1 MKRFLLTS
9 AVLLLSLLTIS
20 AKPKKAQ
27 GTKAIDKIKYEITY
41 RTQSV
46 KDTTAR
52 DENGKYVYGQDDMR
66 LEVGEM
72 VSYFYSP
79 TKRAYD
85 DGLLKLVKPGDVAK
99 SNVSKSNVSRGNIT
113 MNFFRNYPKGKT
125 TYIDKVLSEKF
136 RIEESMEQPKWEIV
150 ADSTKKILNYDCQ
163 MARTTFK
170 GRQWT
175 AWFAAD
181 IPLDNGPW
189 KLCGLPGLILRAS
202 DAQQQYI
209 FDCVGM
215 KQTDGTADLLY
226 NLKFDEY
233 TKSTMKEFKE
243 VQTKAVPQD
252 FFAAKGIRIIEVPE
266 EVKAKFQKAL
276 SKPIPSNSIER

>member
-1 MKRFLLTS
+1 MKRILLTS
-9 AVLLLSLLTIS
+9 AVLLLSLLTVS
-20 AKPKKAQ
+20 AKPKKTQ

-52 DENGKYVYGQDDMR
+52 DENGKYVYRQDDMR

-125 TYIDKVLSEKF
+125 TYIDEVLSEKF
-136 RIEESMEQPKWEIV
+136 RIEEPMEQPKWEIV

-175 AWFAAD
+175 AWFATD

-266 EVKAKFQKAL
+266 EMKAEFQKKF
-276 SKPIPSNSIER
+276 SKPISSNSIER

>member
-1 MKRFLLTS
+1 MKRNLLTS

-136 RIEESMEQPKWEIV
+136 RIEEPMEQPKWEIV

-266 EVKAKFQKAL
+266 EMKAEFQKKF
-276 SKPIPSNSIER
+276 SKPISSNSIER

>member
-52 DENGKYVYGQDDMR
+52 DENGKYVYRQDDMR

-136 RIEESMEQPKWEIV
+136 RIEEPMEQPKWEIV

-266 EVKAKFQKAL
+266 EMKAEFQKKF
-276 SKPIPSNSIER
+276 SKPISSNSIER

>member
-175 AWFAAD
+175 AWFTAD

-243 VQTKAVPQD
+243 VQKKAVPQD
-252 FFAAKGIRIIEVPE
+252 VFAAKGITIEVPE
-266 EVKAKFQKAL
+266 EMKAEFQKAF

>member
-52 DENGKYVYGQDDMR
+52 DENGKYVYRQDDMR

-125 TYIDKVLSEKF
+125 TYIDEVLSEKF
-136 RIEESMEQPKWEIV
+136 RIEEPMEQPKWEIV

-266 EVKAKFQKAL
+266 EMKAEFQKKF
-276 SKPIPSNSIER
+276 SKPISSNSIER

>member
-1 MKRFLLTS
+1 MKRILLTS
-9 AVLLLSLLTIS
+9 AVLLLSLLTVS

-136 RIEESMEQPKWEIV
+136 RIEEPMEQPKWEIV

-175 AWFAAD
+175 AWFTAD

-252 FFAAKGIRIIEVPE
+252 FFAAKGITIIEVPE
-266 EVKAKFQKAL
+266 EMKAEFQKAF

>member
-1 MKRFLLTS
+1 MKRILLTS
-9 AVLLLSLLTIS
+9 AVLLLSLLTVS

-85 DGLLKLVKPGDVAK
+85 EGLLKLVKPGDVAK

-136 RIEESMEQPKWEIV
+136 RIEEPMEQPKWEIV

-266 EVKAKFQKAL
+266 EMKAEFQKTF

>member
-1 MKRFLLTS
+1 MKRILLTS
-9 AVLLLSLLTIS
+9 AVLLLSLLTVS

-125 TYIDKVLSEKF
+125 TYIDEVIIEEF
-136 RIEESMEQPKWEIV
+136 RIEEPMEQPKWEIV

-252 FFAAKGIRIIEVPE
+252 VFAAKGITIEVPE
-266 EVKAKFQKAL
+266 EMKAEFQKAF

>member
-52 DENGKYVYGQDDMR
+52 DENGKYVYRQDDMR

-125 TYIDKVLSEKF
+125 TYIDEVLSEKF
-136 RIEESMEQPKWEIV
+136 RIEEPMEQPKWEIV

-266 EVKAKFQKAL
+266 EMKAEFQKAF

>member
-1 MKRFLLTS
+1 MKRILLTS

-72 VSYFYSP
+72 VSYFYSA

-85 DGLLKLVKPGDVAK
+85 DELLKSVKIGDVA
-99 SNVSKSNVSRGNIT
+99 KSNVSRGNIT

-125 TYIDKVLSEKF
+125 
-136 RIEESMEQPKWEIV
+136 
-150 ADSTKKILNYDCQ
+150 
-163 MARTTFK
+163 
-170 GRQWT
+170 
-175 AWFAAD
+175 
-181 IPLDNGPW
+181 
-189 KLCGLPGLILRAS
+189 
-202 DAQQQYI
+202 
-209 FDCVGM
+209 
-215 KQTDGTADLLY
+215 
-226 NLKFDEY
+226 
-233 TKSTMKEFKE
+233 
-243 VQTKAVPQD
+243 
-252 FFAAKGIRIIEVPE
+252 
-266 EVKAKFQKAL
+266 
-276 SKPIPSNSIER
+276 

>member
-1 MKRFLLTS
+1 MKRILLTS
-9 AVLLLSLLTIS
+9 AVLLLSLLTVS
-20 AKPKKAQ
+20 AKPKKTQ

-52 DENGKYVYGQDDMR
+52 DENGKYVYRQDDMR

-136 RIEESMEQPKWEIV
+136 RIEEPMEQPKWEIV

-175 AWFAAD
+175 AWFATD

-266 EVKAKFQKAL
+266 EMKAEFQKKF
-276 SKPIPSNSIER
+276 SKPISSNSIER

>member
-1 MKRFLLTS
+1 MKRILLTS

-52 DENGKYVYGQDDMR
+52 DENGKYVYRQDDMR

-136 RIEESMEQPKWEIV
+136 RIEEPMEQPKWEIV

-266 EVKAKFQKAL
+266 EMKAEFQKKF
-276 SKPIPSNSIER
+276 SKPISSNSIER

>member
-1 MKRFLLTS
+1 MKRILLTS

-52 DENGKYVYGQDDMR
+52 DENGKYVYRQDDMR

-136 RIEESMEQPKWEIV
+136 RIEEPMEQPKWEIV

-175 AWFAAD
+175 AWFATD

-266 EVKAKFQKAL
+266 EMKAEFQKKF
-276 SKPIPSNSIER
+276 SKPISSNSIER

>member
-52 DENGKYVYGQDDMR
+52 DENGKYVYRQDDMR

-136 RIEESMEQPKWEIV
+136 RIEEPMEQPKWEIV

-175 AWFAAD
+175 AWFTAD

-266 EVKAKFQKAL
+266 EMKAEFQKKF
-276 SKPIPSNSIER
+276 SKPISSNSIER

>member
-1 MKRFLLTS
+1 MKRILLTS
-9 AVLLLSLLTIS
+9 AVLLLSLLTVS

-52 DENGKYVYGQDDMR
+52 DENGKYVYRQDDMR

-125 TYIDKVLSEKF
+125 TYIDEVLSEKF
-136 RIEESMEQPKWEIV
+136 RIEEPMEQPKWEIV

-243 VQTKAVPQD
+243 VQKKAVPQD
-252 FFAAKGIRIIEVPE
+252 VFAAKGITIEVPE
-266 EVKAKFQKAL
+266 EMKAEFQKAF

>member
-1 MKRFLLTS
+1 MKRILLTS

-27 GTKAIDKIKYEITY
+27 ETKAIDKIKYEITY

-46 KDTTAR
+46 KDTTAC
-52 DENGKYVYGQDDMR
+52 DENGKYVYRQDDMR

-136 RIEESMEQPKWEIV
+136 RIEEPMEQPKWEIV

-243 VQTKAVPQD
+243 VQKKAVPQD
-252 FFAAKGIRIIEVPE
+252 VFAAKGITIEVPE
-266 EVKAKFQKAL
+266 EMKAEFQKAF

>member
-1 MKRFLLTS
+1 
-9 AVLLLSLLTIS
+9 
-20 AKPKKAQ
+20 
-27 GTKAIDKIKYEITY
+27 
-41 RTQSV
+41 
-46 KDTTAR
+46 
-52 DENGKYVYGQDDMR
+52 
-66 LEVGEM
+66 M
-72 VSYFYSP
+72 VSYFYSA
-79 TKRAYD
+79 TNRAYD
-85 DGLLKLVKPGDVAK
+85 DEILKSIEVGDVAK
-99 SNVSKSNVSRGNIT
+99 SNLSSGNIT

-125 TYIDKVLSEKF
+125 TYIDEVLSEKF
-136 RIEESMEQPKWEIV
+136 RIEEPMEQPKWEIV

-266 EVKAKFQKAL
+266 EMKAEFQKKF
-276 SKPIPSNSIER
+276 SKPISSNSIER

>member
-52 DENGKYVYGQDDMR
+52 DENGKYVYRQDDMR

-136 RIEESMEQPKWEIV
+136 RIEEPMEQPKWEIV

-243 VQTKAVPQD
+243 VQKKAVPQD
-252 FFAAKGIRIIEVPE
+252 VFAAKGITIEVPE
-266 EVKAKFQKAL
+266 EMKAEFQKAF

>member
-1 MKRFLLTS
+1 MKRILLTS
-9 AVLLLSLLTIS
+9 AVLLLSLLTVS

-136 RIEESMEQPKWEIV
+136 RIEEPMEQPKWEIV

-243 VQTKAVPQD
+243 VQKKAVPQD

-266 EVKAKFQKAL
+266 EMKAEFQKKF
-276 SKPIPSNSIER
+276 SKPISSNSIER

>member
-1 MKRFLLTS
+1 MKRILLTS
-9 AVLLLSLLTIS
+9 AVLLLSLLTVS

-72 VSYFYSP
+72 VSYFYSA
-79 TKRAYD
+79 TNRAYD
-85 DGLLKLVKPGDVAK
+85 DEILKSIEVGDVAK
-99 SNVSKSNVSRGNIT
+99 SNLSSGNIT
-113 MNFFRNYPKGKT
+113 MDFFRNYPKGKT
-125 TYIDKVLSEKF
+125 TYIDEVLSEKF
-136 RIEESMEQPKWEIV
+136 RIEEPMEQPKWEIV

-243 VQTKAVPQD
+243 AQIKAVPQD
-252 FFAAKGIRIIEVPE
+252 VFAAKGITIEVPE
-266 EVKAKFQKAL
+266 EMKAEFQKAF

>member
-1 MKRFLLTS
+1 MKRILLTS

-20 AKPKKAQ
+20 AKPKKTQ

-52 DENGKYVYGQDDMR
+52 DENGKYVYRQDDMR

-85 DGLLKLVKPGDVAK
+85 EGLLKLVKPGDVAK

-136 RIEESMEQPKWEIV
+136 RIEEPMEQPKWEIV

-175 AWFAAD
+175 AWFATD

-266 EVKAKFQKAL
+266 EMKAEFQKKF
-276 SKPIPSNSIER
+276 SKPISSNSIER